1 MRLRAF
7 LYTLVVLAVVGAGA
21 LGLSRGA
28 TAYFEG
34 DARARL
40 TDGLAAAGEDW
51 ARLEVDGLRVIISG
65 EAPDETSRF
74 RAIETARQIVDP
86 DRIEDATSVAAA
98 DPLMPPPFALE
109 LLRNES
115 EISLI
120 GLVPE
125 GAGRTEITQALARE
139 ALGGAV
145 TDMLE
150 TAAAPA
156 PDGWNDSLAFGL
168 DILTTLPRAKISVAP
183 GAVTVTATAETD
195 AARAALETRL
205 RALSP
210 EGIDLALDLS
220 APRPVIAPFRVAFD
234 LTDGVATLSDC
245 AAETEEDATRILA
258 AARAA
263 GYSGSAAC
271 PVGLGAPS
279 PDWARGVVA
288 GLDTVLA
295 LGGGRFA
302 VSDVEAVLTGP
313 PDVDAEALAA
323 AGEALRATLPAV
335 ISLKTLAPPRMVET
349 GDGQIVYAPRF
360 DAALGSDG
368 KVVLTGALQ
377 SETSRAAVA
386 SYAAALFGHDRVTSE
401 TVVDPALPEG
411 WPGRVL
417 TGIEALSRLKE
428 GGLSITLEEVALDGS
443 SLEKDADALLEALFA
458 EKVGTPARVD
468 VSYDAEAS
476 AIAARTLPEI
486 CADEIAGIMQSE
498 TIEFDAGSA
507 TIAPESRGVI
517 AAVADVLRTCPGAYF
532 EVGGHTDSQGRAEVN
547 QRLSEERAGAV
558 MAALEGEAL
567 PLILLSARG
576 YGAERPVADNAT
588 AEGRSRNRRIELTL
602 VRPGDIDAVETEA
615 EDAATAGGAD
625 PETCAVDLAAILEA
639 APIQFDLGSS
649 AIAAESA
656 GTVEEMAEAL
666 TACPG
671 AAFEIGGH
679 TDDRGPAEVNDRLS
693 RERAEAVLAA
703 LGDAGVAEVTLT
715 AAGYGSARPVADNGS
730 AEGRERNRRI
740 EMALIAAAPGEDA
753 VEAGT
758 DGASDA
764 EPETTGCATTV
775 AAILEADG
783 IQFDPG
789 SSAIAAESA
798 GTIAALTEALGACG
812 GATFEIGGHTDDR
825 GSSEGNLRLS
835 RARAEAVLAAL
846 EAAGPEGM
854 TLTARGYG
862 EDAPI
867 ADNGTSEGRS
877 ANRRIEIR
885 MLSGPETPDAAPAPG
900 PSEDA
905 TADDAAAD
913 TDQEAA
919 GDEP

>member
-7 LYTLVVLAVVGAGA
+7 LYGVTVFAIVGAGA
-21 LGLSRGA
+21 WGLSRTA
-28 TAYFEG
+28 TTFFER

-51 ARLEVDGLRVIISG
+51 ARLEVDGLRVVISG

-86 DRIEDATSVAAA
+86 DRIVDATSVAAS
-98 DPLMPPPFALE
+98 DPLTPPPFALE

-125 GAGRTEITQALARE
+125 SAGRMEITRALARA
-139 ALGGAV
+139 ALGGTV

-156 PDGWNDSLAFGL
+156 PEDWSDSLAFGL

-195 AARAALETRL
+195 AARGALETRL

-210 EGIDLALDLS
+210 EGIDLTLDLS

-234 LTDGVATLSDC
+234 LADGVGTLTDC
-245 AAETEEDATRILA
+245 AAETPEDAAIILA

-263 GYSGSAAC
+263 GHSGDAAC

-279 PDWARGVVA
+279 PDWARGIAA
-288 GLDTVLA
+288 GLDTLSG
-295 LGGGRFA
+295 LGGGSFA

-313 PDVDAEALAA
+313 RNVDAEGLAA
-323 AGEALRATLPAV
+323 AGERLRAALPAV
-335 ISLKTLAPPRMVET
+335 ISLKTFAPPRMVGT
-349 GDGQIVYAPRF
+349 GDGQSVYAPRF
-360 DAALGSDG
+360 DAALDADG
-368 KVVLTGALQ
+368 KVSLTGALQ
-377 SETSRAAVA
+377 SETSRVAVA

-401 TVVDPALPEG
+401 TVIDPALPEG

-417 TGIEALSRLKE
+417 TGIEALSRLKQ
-428 GGLSITLEEVALDGS
+428 GGLSVTLDEVALDGRS
-443 SLEKDADALLEALFA
+443 IEKDADALLEALFA
-458 EKVGTPARVD
+458 EKGATPARVD

-476 AIAARTLPEI
+476 AIAARTKPEI
-486 CADEIAGIMQSE
+486 CADEIAAIMESE
-498 TIEFDAGSA
+498 KIEFDAGSA

-517 AAVADVLRTCPGAYF
+517 AAVADVLRTCPGGYF
-532 EVGGHTDSQGRAEVN
+532 EIGGHTDSQGRAEVN

-558 MAALEGEAL
+558 KTALEGESL

-576 YGAERPVADNAT
+576 YGAERPLADNAT

-602 VRPGDIDAVETEA
+602 VRPGDIETVEAV
-615 EDAATAGGAD
+615 AAASGMDPTA
-625 PETCAVDLAAILEA
+625 CAADLAVILGA
-639 APIQFDLGSS
+639 APIQFAAGS
-649 AIAAESA
+649 ATIAQESA
-656 GTVEEMAEAL
+656 GTVEELAEAL

-679 TDDRGPAEVNDRLS
+679 TDDLGPAEVNDRLS

-703 LGDAGVAEVTLT
+703 LAEAGVADVTLT
-715 AAGYGSARPVADNGS
+715 ARGYGSARPVADNGTD
-730 AEGRERNRRI
+730 EGRERNRRI
-740 EMALIAAAPGEDA
+740 ALAPVTADPGGDEA
-753 VEAGT
+753 VVAGT
-758 DGASDA
+758 ETATVAATGATMA
-764 EPETTGCATTV
+764 CAAGV
-775 AAILEADG
+775 AAILETDG

-798 GTIAALTEALGACG
+798 GTIDALTEALAVCG
-812 GATFEIGGHTDDR
+812 GGTFEIGGHTDDR
-825 GSSEGNLRLS
+825 GSTEGNLRLS

-846 EAAGPEGM
+846 VEDAPEDV

-862 EDAPI
+862 EDTPV

-885 MLSGPETPDAAPAPG
+885 MLSGPRTPEDGAADAAGAG
-900 PSEDA
+900 
-905 TADDAAAD
+905 
-913 TDQEAA
+913 TDVEAA